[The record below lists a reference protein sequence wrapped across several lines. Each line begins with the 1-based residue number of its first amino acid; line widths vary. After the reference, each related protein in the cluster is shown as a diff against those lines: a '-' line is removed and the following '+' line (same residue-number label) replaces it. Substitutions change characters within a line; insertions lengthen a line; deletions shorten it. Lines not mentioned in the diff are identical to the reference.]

1 VLVAEAVV
9 DPEDA
14 AARAAAAHAAAVAA
28 MGGLLGSAL
37 LQRVGDGNK
46 VQQLAALLRGR
57 LPGSS
62 YRLLYTWSKDGRSAA
77 SFHQRCDNQVCSRAL
92 YALQRRA

>member
-1 VLVAEAVV
+1 MAEAVV

-46 VQQLAALLRGR
+46 VQQFAALLRGR
-57 LPGSS
+57 LPRRS
-62 YRLLYTWSKDGRSAA
+62 YRLLYT
-77 SFHQRCDNQVCSRAL
+77 
-92 YALQRRA
+92 